1 MGFRICRTRRP
12 FALGSGRSS
21 LQSTHW
27 VDCFGCAEPL
37 LTHKRK
43 TARFLPRRSKPYP
56 GNQL

>member
-56 GNQL
+56 G